1 MWPLCHII
9 LKCETVSPN
18 KQLPTIPTSCIIYGL
33 THFNEKAFT
42 SWIHAFCKMW
52 GWRLKKW
59 WAIHRCSNLES
70 LLFLG
75 HQRMLY
81 FLTSNIFNCRSN
93 CYTVPEQNCVDIQTP
108 VQKQNCETIKNCQ
121 QVEQQKCE
129 TITVQKCNNC
139 QQVSRQICEDVQ
151 TEKTVF
157 VTSKQCD
164 SIPQDVCNTV
174 EM

>member
-1 MWPLCHII
+1 MRSNFKTKGFRFRRARFW
-9 LKCETVSPN
+9 
-18 KQLPTIPTSCIIYGL
+18 
-33 THFNEKAFT
+33 
-42 SWIHAFCKMW
+42 KMW
-52 GWRLKKW
+52 QWGLFWQNGQRCDIFEISY
-59 WAIHRCSNLES
+59 IHPFE
-70 LLFLG
+70 FTKFFY
-75 HQRMLY
+75 LY
-81 FLTSNIFNCRSN
+81 CRSN

-151 TEKTVF
+151 TEKTIF

>member
-1 MWPLCHII
+1 MWSQSST
-9 LKCETVSPN
+9 K
-18 KQLPTIPTSCIIYGL
+18 
-33 THFNEKAFT
+33 HFSISNRNWGRIKMKGFHFRKAHV
-42 SWIHAFCKMW
+42 WKMW
-52 GWRLKKW
+52 QWGLFWQKEQ
-59 WAIHRCSNLES
+59 RCDIFEI
-70 LLFLG
+70 
-75 HQRMLY
+75 LY
-81 FLTSNIFNCRSN
+81 IYLNSPFFYLYCRSN
-93 CYTVPEQNCVDIQTP
+93 CYTVPEQNCVDVQTP

-164 SIPQDVCNTV
+164 SIPQEVCNTV